1 MNIIPFISDG
11 EDLTYSIII
20 TIYKLYIYIYI
31 YACFEQ
37 IIEFGLFKID
47 PNYLDAYII
56 LYEL

>member
-1 MNIIPFISDG
+1 VRIWRIGDCGAILLLFIS
-11 EDLTYSIII
+11 
-20 TIYKLYIYIYI
+20 YIYIYI

>member
-1 MNIIPFISDG
+1 VRIWRIGDCGAILLLFISF
-11 EDLTYSIII
+11 
-20 TIYKLYIYIYI
+20 IYIYIYIYI